1 MTSQPYTRQAQRAL
15 AAAALAS
22 LSDHIAVLD
31 CRGTILEVNDAWNA
45 FGLAN
50 GVPNVAPIGRT
61 VNYLDV
67 CARAARAGVADAA
80 RAHKGIEAVCLG
92 RRAAFELEYCCNGP
106 LRSTWFLMTVTPFQH
121 ADGGAVVTHR
131 DITAWRHTR
140 AARERALAK
149 LAGTQLRRLSG
160 RLMTA
165 QEDERRRIA
174 RELHDDVNQR
184 LALLAIGIEQV
195 SVLSRDMT
203 VGARLRDLWIETTG
217 ISSSVH
223 DLSRTLHSSTLG
235 VLGGL
240 VHAIRALSR
249 DLSAKGLRV
258 TVVAGD
264 RSLDLPQSSAL
275 CLFRVAQEALTN
287 VLKHSGTLE
296 ATVTLSDTARSVRL
310 RVEDRGRGF
319 EPLTQHDGLGL
330 LSMRERVTIVGG
342 ELFIRARPG
351 EGTVVDVRVARGAR
365 HPAASKLFDLRRRA

>member
-1 MTSQPYTRQAQRAL
+1 MASQPYTRQAQRAL

-50 GVPNVAPIGRT
+50 GVPNVAAIGRA

-67 CARAARAGVADAA
+67 CTRAARAGVADAA
-80 RAHKGIEAVCLG
+80 RAHDGIEAVCLG
-92 RRAAFELEYCCNGP
+92 RRALFEREYCCNGP
-106 LRSTWFLMTVTPFQH
+106 LGSTWFLMTVTPFQH
-121 ADGGAVVTHR
+121 AHGGAVVTHR
-131 DITAWRHTR
+131 DITAWRDTP
-140 AARERALAK
+140 AARVRALAR
-149 LAGTQLRRLSG
+149 LARTQLRRLNG
-160 RLMTA
+160 RVMTA

-195 SVLSRDMT
+195 RVLSRDMT
-203 VGARLRDLWIETTG
+203 VGARLRNLWVETTG
-217 ISSSVH
+217 ISASVH
-223 DLSRTLHSSTLG
+223 DLSRKLHSSPLG
-235 VLGGL
+235 VLGL
-240 VHAIRALSR
+240 VPAIQALSR

-264 RSLDLPQSSAL
+264 RGIDLPQSSAL

-296 ATVTLSDTARSVRL
+296 ATVTLNDTARSVRL

-319 EPLTQHDGLGL
+319 DPRLHQGGLGL
-330 LSMRERVTIVGG
+330 LSMRERVTLAGG
-342 ELFIRARPG
+342 DLFIRARSG
-351 EGTVVDVRVARGAR
+351 EGTVVDARVARGAR
-365 HPAASKLFDLRRRA
+365 HPAASECCDLRRGA